1 MENTPQFVARDDRR
15 QDGFDPASRPAGTET
30 AKCQIPSLPDARH
43 RSDRPRCGGRESKF
57 LAATSIH
64 EGFGLVLVE
73 AMAAGKPVVAT
84 RAGAIPEV
92 VVDGETGYLTDA
104 GDCLALRH
112 AFEKLLDPAVRERL
126 GAAGRQRVKE
136 KFTLD
141 RMFAETDALYASC
154 LAHYG
159 KKPAAVPNGGR

>member
-1 MENTPQFVARDDRR
+1 MLRADCGEMENTPQFVARDDRR

-73 AMAAGKPVVAT
+73 AM
-84 RAGAIPEV
+84 
-92 VVDGETGYLTDA
+92 DA

-141 RMFAETDALYASC
+141 RMFAENDALYASC

-159 KKPAAVPNGGR
+159 KKPAAVPNGGRREFAAS